1 MTRAPA
7 IAAGVLLVAGTLAPA
22 AQVQAPAPAGEWVAF
37 EGSWSATGERHT
49 LPTQANRTAAIVRL
63 SGAVVLTGHGGLGRG
78 FRGEAIGYDD
88 GQAVSLGR
96 WVWTDDRGDRIFG
109 ELKGEPIATGRRTVG
124 TITGGTGP
132 YSGITGEYEFSWQY
146 VVTEGATTVQG
157 RTTGLKGRFRRA
169 GTLP

>member
-1 MTRAPA
+1 MTRM
-7 IAAGVLLVAGTLAPA
+7 AAVVGGLLLATGTLVPL

-169 GTLP
+169 GSPQ